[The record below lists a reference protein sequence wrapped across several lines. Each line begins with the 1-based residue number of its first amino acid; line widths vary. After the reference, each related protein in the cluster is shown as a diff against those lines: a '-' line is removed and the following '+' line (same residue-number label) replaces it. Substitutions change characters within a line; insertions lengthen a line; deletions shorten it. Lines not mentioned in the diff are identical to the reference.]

1 MSRKSQT
8 SPGQGLGTLTCRGFK
23 GRLGSVKLCKFL
35 AVRQGV
41 SAVHPSVSSLLYPQ
55 QLQLPRVSGQV
66 TRQKG
71 IAPQE
76 LFRLS
81 AVRSND
87 QVLAVIGKAF

>member
-1 MSRKSQT
+1 MEKEQDKPRT
-8 SPGQGLGTLTCRGFK
+8 
-23 GRLGSVKLCKFL
+23 RLGDPNLQRLQRRLRSVKLCKFL

-55 QLQLPRVSGQV
+55 QLQLLRVSGQV